1 MIEQVP
7 IPADNV
13 IGFRIQ
19 GKINTDDI
27 SLITKEIEA
36 RLERHSKLRIYAEV
50 DGLAGMTMKALL
62 KDIAFSLRHFR
73 DFEREAIVS
82 DAAWLK
88 KLAVIGDRVVPGIE
102 VRHFYKSER
111 DDALEWIIQRS

>member
-1 MIEQVP
+1 MIEPVP
-7 IPADNV
+7 IPADDV
-13 IGFRIQ
+13 IGFRIE
-19 GKINTDDI
+19 GKISEYDI
-27 SLITKEIEA
+27 SLITEEIEA

-50 DGLAGMTMKALL
+50 DGLAGMTTKALI
-62 KDIAFSLRHFR
+62 KDVAFSLRHFR

-88 KLAVIGDRVVPGIE
+88 KLAVVGDRVVPGIE

-111 DDALEWIIQRS
+111 DDALQWIIERS